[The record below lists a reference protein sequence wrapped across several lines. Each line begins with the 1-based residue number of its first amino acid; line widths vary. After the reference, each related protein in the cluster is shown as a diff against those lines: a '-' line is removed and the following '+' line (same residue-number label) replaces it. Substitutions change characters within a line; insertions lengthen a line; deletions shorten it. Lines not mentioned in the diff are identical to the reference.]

1 MFVDNWIF
9 VTGAPG
15 SMWSGVSQKIREE
28 HNADMTDC
36 TPDRTYTHHKYA
48 GHKGNYYGP
57 KMQYGN
63 WLGSTFGTRQMWIDE
78 IDKSFNG
85 PKDQTKVILSHNF
98 AYYLND
104 IVEIFPESKIVAV
117 VRDNDECFNWWQQAG
132 GWNITYPN
140 YEWYI
145 DDIQMIE
152 EIKEQNNLLKLFTN
166 TSNYDIIY
174 V

>member
-1 MFVDNWIF
+1 MNNWIF

-15 SMWSGVSQKIREE
+15 SMWSNEAQKIRKEY
-28 HNADMTDC
+28 NADMTDY
-36 TPDRTYTHHKYA
+36 TPDKIYKHHKYA

-63 WLGSTFGTRQMWIDE
+63 WLGFTFGTRQMWIDE
-78 IDKSFNG
+78 IDKSFDG

-104 IVEIFPESKIVAV
+104 IVELFPESKIIAV
-117 VRDNDECFNWWQQAG
+117 VRDNDECFRWWQEAG

-140 YEWYI
+140 YEWYK
-145 DDIQMIE
+145 DDIRMMH
-152 EIKEQNNLLKLFTN
+152 EISQQNNLLKLFTN

>member
-1 MFVDNWIF
+1 VDNWIF

-104 IVEIFPESKIVAV
+104 IVELFPKSKIIAV
-117 VRDNDECFNWWQQAG
+117 VRDNDECFRWWQEAG

-140 YEWYI
+140 YEWYK
-145 DDIQMIE
+145 DDIRMMH
-152 EIKEQNNLLKLFTN
+152 EISQQNNLLKLFTN

>member
-1 MFVDNWIF
+1 MKNYIF

-57 KMQYGN
+57 KMMYGN

-104 IVEIFPESKIVAV
+104 IVELFPESKIIAV
-117 VRDNDECFNWWQQAG
+117 VRDNDECFRWWQEAG

-140 YEWYI
+140 YEWYK
-145 DDIQMIE
+145 DDIRMMH
-152 EIKEQNNLLKLFTN
+152 EISQQNNLLKLFTN

>member
-1 MFVDNWIF
+1 VKNWIF

-36 TPDRTYTHHKYA
+36 TPDRTYAHHKYA

-104 IVEIFPESKIVAV
+104 IVELFPESKIIAV
-117 VRDNDECFNWWQQAG
+117 VRDNDECFRWWQEAG

-140 YEWYI
+140 YEWYK
-145 DDIQMIE
+145 DDIRMMH
-152 EIKEQNNLLKLFTN
+152 EISQQNNLLKLFTN

>member
-1 MFVDNWIF
+1 VKNWIF

-15 SMWSGVSQKIREE
+15 SMWSNEAQKIREE
-28 HNADMTDC
+28 HNADMTDY
-36 TPDRTYTHHKYA
+36 TPDKIYKHHKYA

-78 IDKSFNG
+78 IDKSFDG

-104 IVEIFPESKIVAV
+104 IVELFPESKIVAV
-117 VRDNDECFNWWQQAG
+117 VRDNDECFNWWQEAG

-145 DDIQMIE
+145 DDIQMME
-152 EIKEQNNLLKLFTN
+152 EIKEQNKLIKRFTITPN
-166 TSNYDIIY
+166 CDIIY